1 MRKTLIIWPIP
12 LLFLAISC
20 QKESA
25 LNPFGRHETITVA
38 WSKDVNTLDPACA
51 VGMESAEVVAQMY
64 EGLVMTD
71 PVTRQI
77 QPLLAEKWE
86 QSADG
91 LVWDFTLR
99 QGVRFHDGTPVDA
112 DAVVFSYRR
121 QMDAVIAHRARP
133 DDPSIAVC
141 GYDYWKAYFD
151 GLIQSVKVINSYKVR
166 FVLKYPYAP
175 FLNSLEMF
183 AVSIVRPFNAEDL
196 ETLNQY
202 SLGTGPFKL
211 VSRTPDRIVLTRN
224 RSYWDQSKVPSYK
237 YLVFQTI
244 RETRQ
249 RLLALEGQRIDFAFH
264 LNPARYL
271 TIQLHPLLQLKAEA
285 SNNTVYLALN
295 TRRPPFSIRQIRLA
309 VNHAINRD
317 KIVKMVYQGMADLA
331 QGPISRQMMIQGKP
345 IFHENDPLARWH
357 EYDPEKA
364 RQLLREGGFGLEG
377 EQKQFTLY
385 LIQSPRNY
393 LPDPMLMANM
403 IRHDL
408 EQVGIPVVVKPT
420 EYMEYK
426 RILKLGLHDM
436 AIHGWVGEISDPDEY
451 LYGLL
456 HGSNVTRAT
465 GTNHAYFMNDRFDDL
480 VKRARQAHESAD
492 QRIALYRQAM
502 EIFRDEAP
510 WVPLAHARM
519 VLTASRRLTGIEIT
533 PATFLVYRSIR
544 MVDP

>member
-1 MRKTLIIWPIP
+1 MQKSLISWSI
-12 LLFLAISC
+12 LFLISAFSC

-25 LNPFGRHETITVA
+25 RNPFGRHETITVA

-64 EGLVMTD
+64 EGLVTTD

-77 QPLLAEKWE
+77 RPLLAEKWE
-86 QSADG
+86 QSPDG

-99 QGVRFHDGTPVDA
+99 RGLRFHDGTPLDA
-112 DAVVFSYRR
+112 DAVVFSFRR
-121 QMDAVIAHRARP
+121 QMDAVVAHRARP
-133 DDPSIAVC
+133 DDPRIAQC

-151 GLIQSVKVINSYKVR
+151 GLIQSVKVINSHKLR
-166 FVLKYPYAP
+166 IVLKYPYAP

-183 AVSIVRPFNAEDL
+183 AVSIVRPFDTENAD
-196 ETLNQY
+196 TLNQH

-211 VSRTPDRIVLTRN
+211 VSRMADRIVLTRN
-224 RSYWDQSKVPSYK
+224 SNYWDKSKVPAFR

-271 TIQLHPLLQLKAEA
+271 TIQLHPLLQLRAEA

-295 TRRPPFSIRQIRLA
+295 TKRGPFSVRQIRLA

-331 QGPISRQMMIQGKP
+331 QGPLSDQMLIQGKS
-345 IFHENDPLARWH
+345 IFKKDDPLARWH

-364 RQLLREGGFGLEG
+364 RALLREGGFGLEG
-377 EQKQFTLY
+377 EQRQFTLY

-393 LPDPMLMANM
+393 LPDPLLMANM

-408 EQVGIPVVVKPT
+408 EQVGIPVVVKPA

-465 GTNHAYFMNDRFDDL
+465 GTNHAFFTNDRFDDL
-480 VKRARQAHESAD
+480 VKQGRQAHESVD
-492 QRIALYRQAM
+492 QRISLYRQAL
-502 EIFRDEAP
+502 EIFHEEAP
-510 WVPLAHARM
+510 WVPLAHSRM
-519 VLTASRRLTGIEIT
+519 VLTASKRLEGIEIT

-544 MVDP
+544 MVEK

>member
-1 MRKTLIIWPIP
+1 MQKSLVCWSIFVLIT
-12 LLFLAISC
+12 AISC
-20 QKESA
+20 QKEKA
-25 LNPFGRHETITVA
+25 RNPFGRHETITVA

-64 EGLVMTD
+64 EGLVTTD
-71 PVTRQI
+71 LITHQI
-77 QPLLAEKWE
+77 RPLLAEKWE

-99 QGVRFHDGTPVDA
+99 PGLSFHDGTPVDA
-112 DAVVFSYRR
+112 EAVVFSFRR
-121 QMDAVIAHRARP
+121 QMDAVIAHRTRP
-133 DDPSIAVC
+133 DDPRISIC

-151 GLIQSVKVINSYKVR
+151 GLIQSVKVINSLKLR
-166 FVLKYPYAP
+166 IVLKYPYAP

-183 AVSIVRPFNAEDL
+183 AVSVVRPFDTENMEM
-196 ETLNQY
+196 LNQR

-211 VSRTPDRIVLTRN
+211 VSRTPDRIVLTRHTG
-224 RSYWDQSKVPSYK
+224 YWNPSKIPSYK

-249 RLLALEGQRIDFAFH
+249 RLLALEGQRIDFAYH

-271 TIQLHPLLQLKAEA
+271 TIQLHPLLQLRAES

-295 TRRPPFSIRQIRLA
+295 TKRGPFSVRQIRLA
-309 VNHAINRD
+309 VSHAINRD

-331 QGPISRQMMIQGKP
+331 QGPLSGQMLVQGKP
-345 IFHENDPLARWH
+345 IFQENDPLARWH
-357 EYDPEKA
+357 EHDQEKA
-364 RQLLREGGFGLEG
+364 RALLREGGFGLEG
-377 EQKQFTLY
+377 GQRPLTLY

-408 EQVGIPVVVKPT
+408 EQVGIPVVVKPA

-451 LYGLL
+451 LFGLL

-465 GTNHAYFMNDRFDDL
+465 GTNHAFFTNDRFDDL

-492 QRIALYRQAM
+492 QRISLCRQAM
-502 EIFRDEAP
+502 EIFRHEAP
-510 WVPLAHARM
+510 WVPLAHSRM
-519 VLTASRRLTGIEIT
+519 VVTASKRLTGIEVT
-533 PATFLVYRSIR
+533 PATFLVYRNLR
-544 MVDP
+544 VVEK